1 MPKKRDHGQGGLY
14 RIRGGTM
21 WRGVVELEPDP
32 ETGKRRQ
39 KYVHAKTQRAC
50 KDKLEEAQREIAEHG
65 APLDKTTTVAAWA
78 PRWLEEH
85 AKPNLDPNTFETYAG
100 SSKWIVRAI
109 GTKRLS
115 ALKPSDVIAVRDT
128 VVAAGR
134 STGTARQAYF
144 VLSMMLEAAKAE
156 RLTPRN
162 VAEDVKPPKR
172 TPTTRGEIP
181 MDDALR
187 ILASAAAMPSS
198 AGSRW
203 WASLLT
209 GMRQGEVLGATIADL
224 DLESGVYEVAW
235 KLEEISRDHGCGD
248 KTTDGWPCGYK
259 QGARCPEARWREP
272 DGFEKIQVDG
282 RWHLTR
288 PKSEKGWRVVPI
300 IPQLAEAIRRWLMAT
315 KDWPNP
321 HGLIWRHQDG
331 SPIMPREDAQQW
343 RDLLYM
349 AGVIR
354 EDQTGPGGTELTG
367 HWARH
372 TTVTVLASLG
382 VDVQIIG
389 EIVGH
394 SSAQVTAIY
403 RHARQSEKRAAME
416 ALGGVWADALTLPAL
431 EPGE

>member
-1 MPKKRDHGQGGLY
+1 
-14 RIRGGTM
+14 M
-21 WRGVVELEPDP
+21 WRGVIQLEADP

-50 KDKLEEAQREIAEHG
+50 KDKLDEALREIAEHG

-78 PRWLEEH
+78 PRWLDERR
-85 AKPNLDPNTFETYAG
+85 KVVDPNTYETYGG
-100 SSKWIVRAI
+100 SVKWIVRAI
-109 GTKRLS
+109 GNKRLS
-115 ALKPSDVIAVRDT
+115 ALKPSDVTAVRDAI
-128 VVAAGR
+128 VSAGR

-144 VLSMMLEAAKAE
+144 VLSMMLDAAKAE

-162 VAEDVKPPKR
+162 VAEDVKAPKR
-172 TPTTRGEIP
+172 TPTPRGEIP
-181 MDDALR
+181 MDDALH
-187 ILASAAAMPSS
+187 ILAKAAAMPMS

-224 DLESGVYEVAW
+224 DLEAGVYEVAW
-235 KLEEISRDHGCGD
+235 KLEEISRDHGCGEQMPE
-248 KTTDGWPCGYK
+248 GWPCGK
-259 QGARCPEARWREP
+259 VRGAACPQAQWREP
-272 DGFEKIQVDG
+272 DGFEKVQIDG

-300 IPQLAEAIRRWLMAT
+300 IPQLAEAIRRWLDAT

-321 HGLIWRHQDG
+321 HGLIWRHEDG
-331 SPIMPREDAQQW
+331 SPILPRDDAQDW
-343 RDLLYM
+343 RDLLHT
-349 AGVIR
+349 AGVITA
-354 EDQTGPGGTELTG
+354 EQTGPGGTKLTG

-382 VDVQIIG
+382 VDVQLIG

-394 SSAQVTAIY
+394 SSAQVTAMY
-403 RHARQSEKRAAME
+403 RHARVAEKKAAME

-431 EPGE
+431 EAGE